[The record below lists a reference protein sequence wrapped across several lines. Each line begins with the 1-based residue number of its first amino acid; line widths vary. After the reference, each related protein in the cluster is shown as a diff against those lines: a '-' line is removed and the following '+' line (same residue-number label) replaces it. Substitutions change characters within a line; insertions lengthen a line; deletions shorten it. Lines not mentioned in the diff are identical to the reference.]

1 MIPTFIINIAFKKIE
16 MSKTVRS
23 TSSIYEFFKW
33 KVVRFMLERKQSRLL
48 KFYENGKYENISK
61 VIKTQ
66 KDYE

>member
-33 KVVRFMLERKQSRLL
+33 KVARFMLERKQSRLL

>member
-1 MIPTFIINIAFKKIE
+1 

-33 KVVRFMLERKQSRLL
+33 KVARFMLERKQSRLL

>member
-1 MIPTFIINIAFKKIE
+1 MIPTFKINIAFKKIE

>member
-1 MIPTFIINIAFKKIE
+1 